1 MALDE
6 AGGTLPPLAW
16 EIPTFLFEDYTL
28 LQAVPSD
35 ADEFA
40 VLATA
45 IARVGHFGVDLRDNL
60 HLTSDQLRVV
70 FWQNGAALFHCSYSF
85 AQAGE
90 SICQEMEASGML
102 VLFHT
107 HAFMF
112 CWLTTEAASLPPETT
127 FDHREPTTFP
137 STPFHVHEGRLLGQ
151 VTAGELGA
159 FMSQSLQWGVGVVLA
174 MAGWCLS
181 TDLVRQWPGRDTVYL
196 CPTMHGLQLGVED
209 MAHCVAA
216 YHFSCLLDE
225 IIALHCASV
234 PGRAAGIRLAEA
246 SIQYLGFVM
255 FSGSIPTCLPVDA
268 LYDAWRFVNG
278 IIVLAGRVQMVV
290 L

>member
-6 AGGTLPPLAW
+6 ADGTLPPLAW

-35 ADEFA
+35 EFA
-40 VLATA
+40 ILATA

-60 HLTSDQLRVV
+60 HLASDQLRVV

-90 SICQEMEASGML
+90 STCQEMEASGML

-112 CWLTTEAASLPPETT
+112 CWLTTEAASLPPGAT

-159 FMSQSLQWGVGVVLA
+159 IPAVGSWSGFGHG
-174 MAGWCLS
+174 GWCLS
-181 TDLVRQWPGRDTVYL
+181 TDLVPQWPGRDTL
-196 CPTMHGLQLGVED
+196 SL
-209 MAHCVAA
+209 
-216 YHFSCLLDE
+216 
-225 IIALHCASV
+225 
-234 PGRAAGIRLAEA
+234 
-246 SIQYLGFVM
+246 
-255 FSGSIPTCLPVDA
+255 
-268 LYDAWRFVNG
+268 
-278 IIVLAGRVQMVV
+278 
-290 L
+290 